1 MNVCILYLQTWA
13 EINYK
18 NILVHFFW
26 WMQTL
31 LWLSIFL
38 NSWSFFKC
46 YIWIINV
53 FVILFAH
60 YLSHYLFLSGGKV
73 LLNIFTLE
81 EFTQKFAWMK
91 EEKTNKSTVK
101 YKHLYSNFLGV
112 KRETQIF
119 TFSTKCDY
127 LQLQ

>member
-1 MNVCILYLQTWA
+1 
-13 EINYK
+13 
-18 NILVHFFW
+18 
-26 WMQTL
+26 MQIL

-60 YLSHYLFLSGGKV
+60 YLFLSGGKV

-81 EFTQKFAWMK
+81 EFAQKFAWMK
-91 EEKTNKSTVK
+91 EEKTN
-101 YKHLYSNFLGV
+101 N
-112 KRETQIF
+112 Q
-119 TFSTKCDY
+119 
-127 LQLQ
+127 QLNTNIYIPTSWV